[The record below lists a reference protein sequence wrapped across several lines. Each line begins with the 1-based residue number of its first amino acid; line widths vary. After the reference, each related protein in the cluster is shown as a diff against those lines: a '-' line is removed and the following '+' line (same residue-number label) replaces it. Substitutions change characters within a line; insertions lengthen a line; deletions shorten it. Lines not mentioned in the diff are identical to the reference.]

1 MKQHWGYI
9 VAIAAGL
16 VCGFCAAVLMLP
28 EQGRVNIDTT
38 KLVVASDKNENATSS
53 SGLNLPSSVSQKIL
67 DAAFASKYDWS
78 VKPGTRIILVPHHL
92 VAAREI
98 ASLVSAT
105 PKPSLVYLVV
115 PDHFGACRSA
125 ACCGNAKL
133 LSLALAGERCPE
145 LSEGQIEGEHA
156 VTGLVPF
163 LQRAWGSDVKIIP
176 IMVRPDATEQQT
188 SALTATIVA
197 ALQKDE
203 DALLVASIDAS
214 HYQPAEVADFHDE
227 LTQDVISSLA
237 DKEVG
242 RVEIDA
248 PAVLRVALRTA
259 RDLGLGDVTIHAH
272 TNSLRLMQAQISQ
285 DSTSHFLV
293 SFAPGEI
300 KPQQD
305 VTLLFLGDMMFDR
318 NVATRSKTAGSL
330 DYPFQKILSQE
341 NRFFRGQDVIAGN
354 LEGPVTDKRLP
365 PNKGNV
371 DFMFDSK
378 ILSVLK
384 QVGVTAVLQ
393 ANNHTYDQGSAA
405 AESSRQK
412 IRQAGISVFGD
423 QVKDDEAH
431 ALTVVESRGRKIAL
445 LGFNTTDNPLDKEV
459 AIKAIESAKQK
470 ADYMIVFMHWG
481 NEYQA
486 KPNKTQTDLA
496 HWLVEQGADA
506 VIGGHPHWMQSVEVY
521 RGKLIAYSLGNFI
534 FDQDWSTE
542 TRLGL
547 VVGLDL
553 NGHGSELHLYPVR
566 IDKSQPILLTG
577 KERQARLDY
586 LASIS
591 DTILSS
597 QIKQGVIKAINNQ

>member
-1 MKQHWGYI
+1 MKLHWSVLI
-9 VAIAAGL
+9 VIIAGL
-16 VCGFCAAVLMLP
+16 ICGICAAILFLP
-28 EQGRVNIDTT
+28 ERV
-38 KLVVASDKNENATSS
+38 ETSS
-53 SGLNLPSSVSQKIL
+53 SQPRKAVVSASSSSTSPVVKRVANDDQGKNLDIPSTVSKDIL
-67 DAAFASKYDWS
+67 DAAFSAKMDWM
-78 VKPGTRIILVPHHL
+78 VKAGTRVILIPHHL

-98 ASLVSAT
+98 ASLVSAV
-105 PKPSLVYLVV
+105 PKPSTVYLVV
-115 PDHFGACRSA
+115 PDHFGACKTPFCES
-125 ACCGNAKL
+125 
-133 LSLALAGERCPE
+133 P
-145 LSEGQIEGEHA
+145 IEGEHA

-163 LQRAWGSDVKIIP
+163 LQRVWGNDVKIIP

-188 SALTATIVA
+188 NELTATIVS
-197 ALQKDE
+197 ALQKD
-203 DALLVASIDAS
+203 DHALLVDSIDAS

-227 LTQDVISSLA
+227 LTQDVISALA

-242 RVEIDA
+242 RAEIDA
-248 PAVLRVALRTA
+248 PAVLRVALRVA
-259 RDLGLGDVTIHAH
+259 RDLGLGNVTIHAH

-305 VTLLFLGDMMFDR
+305 VTLLLLGDMMFDR

-330 DYPFQKILSQE
+330 DYPFQKILGQE

-354 LEGPVTDKRLP
+354 LEGPVTSKRLSP
-365 PNKGNV
+365 DKGNV

-384 QVGVTAVLQ
+384 KVSVSAVSQ
-393 ANNHTYDQGSAA
+393 ANNHTYDQGGAA

-412 IRQAGISVFGD
+412 ISQAGISVFGD

-431 ALTVVESRGRKIAL
+431 ALTIVESRGRKIAL
-445 LGFNTTDNPLDKEV
+445 LGFNVTDNPLDRDLALKDIQ
-459 AIKAIESAKQK
+459 AAKQK
-470 ADYMIVFMHWG
+470 ADYTIVFMHWG

-496 HWLVEQGADA
+496 HWLVEQGVDA
-506 VIGGHPHWMQSVEVY
+506 VIGGHPHWMQSVAIY
-521 RGKLIAYSLGNFI
+521 RGKPIAYSLGNFI

-542 TRLGL
+542 TKLGL

-553 NGHGSELHLYPVR
+553 NKQGSEFYLYPVR

-577 KERQARLDY
+577 KERQIRLDY

-591 DTILSS
+591 DTMLSS
-597 QIKQGVIKAINNQ
+597 QIKQGVIKAINN